1 MSDNSFLSVTTP
13 SYPYVTGEWLNLQ
26 KEFQDS
32 YDFRQTVTY
41 RRYTLTTDNITG
53 DYDWSN
59 YTDYTIFADIQI
71 AIIDN
76 PVVEAGTLNVG
87 DAVIFLPVR
96 IQKDTSGDLIAN
108 EFRPQIQD
116 EIIFQGSI
124 WKINKLDFRIFGTT
138 EVYVKCYAK
147 LRKETSFVTR

>member
-1 MSDNSFLSVTTP
+1 LSDNSFLSVTTP